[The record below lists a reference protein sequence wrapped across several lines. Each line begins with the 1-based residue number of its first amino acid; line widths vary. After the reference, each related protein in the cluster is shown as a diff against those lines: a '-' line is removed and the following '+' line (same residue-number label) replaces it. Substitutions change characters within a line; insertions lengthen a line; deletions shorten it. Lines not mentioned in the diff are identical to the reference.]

1 MTSSFVYQTANISSI
16 PFSSENNITIPSPVL
31 FPTEPVVV
39 RANNEYIER
48 NDTLSFQW
56 SVSPMTLTAAD
67 LDFETVVT
75 TTFGFTNTNDQL
87 TTIHMNVSSDAK
99 FQISIKLNQSGQDV
113 VLVTDFVI
121 QKGDNELSLIS
132 PVDVVYNENMYVYD
146 IRVLDQSQIY
156 RLLFDNGVPKTSTIP
171 INRR

>member
-1 MTSSFVYQTANISSI
+1 MTSSFVYQTANITSV
-16 PFSSENNITIPSPVL
+16 PFSMEGNITIPSPVL

-67 LDFETVVT
+67 LDFENVVT
-75 TTFGFTNTNDQL
+75 TRFLFTSATDQL
-87 TTIHMNVSSDAK
+87 TTIRMNVSSNVD
-99 FQISIKLNQSGQDV
+99 FQISIKLNRSGQDV
-113 VLVTDFVI
+113 VLGTNVTI
-121 QKGDNELSLIS
+121 QKGVNELDLTS

-146 IRVLDQSQIY
+146 IRVLDQSQY
-156 RLLFDNGVPKTSTIP
+156 RPLLENGSPKQVTIP
-171 INRR
+171 INR